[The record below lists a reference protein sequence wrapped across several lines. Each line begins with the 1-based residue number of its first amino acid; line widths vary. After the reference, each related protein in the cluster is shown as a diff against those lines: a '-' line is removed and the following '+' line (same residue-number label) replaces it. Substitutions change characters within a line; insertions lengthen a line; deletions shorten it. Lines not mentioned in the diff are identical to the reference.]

1 MSKRNQKIKIN
12 FDSVISS
19 IEQRRKSKINVKS
32 IIKLETLNQYY
43 IYLLIF
49 NLQIYRTIYYK
60 YNYYN

>member
-49 NLQIYRTIYYK
+49 NL
-60 YNYYN
+60 